1 MKRVVARLFDG
12 VTGAVAATGRA
23 IALPGNGGPSTP
35 RFIPAIDGAA
45 VNSPVHSLVCLPVL
59 APSSGS
65 PSTSAAPPSRQPSNR
80 GRTPT
85 KRRAATQARGRRSAS
100 PRATTHRSD
109 PATALRYARLSTAD
123 GQDAAGKPT
132 LGDHQQPHQQQQQQQ
147 QPLDG
152 HQRAARVVAVL
163 QLVNVPDHLLE
174 SLVTAFSGGGGGA
187 GDLFGDAPRQLCASL
202 AEVLSRCTHSDGVAE
217 RARTTQ
223 ELLEE
228 VGCCWWCV
236 VVCGCVAVCVWLCVV
251 TQCAWWLADS
261 STTGSHGR

>member
-1 MKRVVARLFDG
+1 VKRVVARLFDG

-23 IALPGNGGPSTP
+23 IALPGSDGPSTP

-132 LGDHQQPHQQQQQQQ
+132 LGDHQQPHQQQQQ
-147 QPLDG
+147 PLDG

-163 QLVNVPDHLLE
+163 QLVNVPDHLVE
-174 SLVTAFSGGGGGA
+174 SLVSAFSGGGGGA

-202 AEVLSRCTHSDGVAE
+202 AEVLSRCTRSDGVAE

-236 VVCGCVAVCVWLCVV
+236 VVCGCVYMAVCVWLCVV
-251 TQCAWWLADS
+251 TQRAWCLADS